1 MFDVISHD
9 EIVGEKTWLIG
20 FKPRSATGVQG
31 TENFRGFPRRSSQDF
46 EDQVPFG

>member
-9 EIVGEKTWLIG
+9 DIVGEKTWLIV
-20 FKPRSATGVQG
+20 FNTRSATGLQG

-46 EDQVPFG
+46 EDRVPFG